1 MACRMLVATG
11 QLPLRELLDGFRLM
25 ALNQNEEH
33 EYRHHPDHL
42 QGDGWGVVTRR
53 DGHLEYYRSVMPCW
67 QDPRFTDL
75 YQADPDFIM
84 LHARK
89 ASPGIAVR
97 YEFTHPFYEDG
108 WYFCHNGTVHDF
120 AAGERSDA
128 QQLFALLLQNMRQC
142 SDAAE
147 AVSRTVSSL
156 EDYSALNFMLFRDG
170 RVYVLNKCGKRG
182 EETPN
187 YFTIKYLQVDDYAV
201 VSSERLPNCGREW
214 QEMENR
220 TLLTM
225 NLRDRS
231 VKVCPV
237 WAEGT
242 AGLSAD

>member
-1 MACRMLVATG
+1 MGM
-11 QLPLRELLDGFRLM
+11 LLDDFRLM
-25 ALNQNEEH
+25 ALNQNEGH
-33 EYRHHPDHL
+33 EYHDHPDHL
-42 QGDGWGVVTRR
+42 QGDGWGVVTGRAGR
-53 DGHLEYYRSVMPCW
+53 LECYKSVMPCW

-75 YQADPDFIM
+75 YQVHPDFIM

-89 ASPGIAVR
+89 ASPGIAVK

-120 AAGERSDA
+120 EAGERSDA
-128 QQLFALLLQNMRQC
+128 QQLFTLLLQNLRLC
-142 SDAAE
+142 SNAPDAIA
-147 AVSRTVSSL
+147 RTVRSL
-156 EDYSALNFMLFRDG
+156 QDYSALNFMLFKGDH
-170 RVYVLNKCGKRG
+170 VCVLNMHGKRG
-182 EETPN
+182 EKTPK
-187 YFTIKYLQVDDYAV
+187 YFTIKHLQTADYTV
-201 VSSERLPNCGREW
+201 ISSERLRNCGREW